1 MRKTILIIENLTF
14 FDHYCRDSRL
24 SSRYAARVEKR
35 GGKENSISIRK
46 KKKRREKKERKKSR
60 SVSLIARFS
69 RSFYDIIRDVY
80 FGGFVLKYPPGLGKK
95 GDELWR
101 G

>member
-35 GGKENSISIRK
+35 GGKGNSISIRK
-46 KKKRREKKERKKSR
+46 KKNFFPAEKKKKKKRKEKKERKKE
-60 SVSLIARFS
+60 I
-69 RSFYDIIRDVY
+69 SFCLVNRTILS
-80 FGGFVLKYPPGLGKK
+80 FVL
-95 GDELWR
+95 
-101 G
+101 